1 MFCDICHKNN
11 ATVHLTEVIKEKV
24 VELHIC
30 QVCAKAK
37 AQEIK
42 DQAPMPASSEKSAD
56 SLARDMT
63 KISAVKCR
71 VCGLVY
77 EDFKKKG
84 RFGCGVCYETFK
96 SKLIP
101 LLRQIHGAVQHKGK
115 FPFIKDCNLK
125 KKIRVDELKNRLS
138 RAIKLEE
145 YEEAARLRDEIEKTE
160 KC

>member
-11 ATVHLTEVIKEKV
+11 ATVHLTEIIKEKV

-30 QVCAKAK
+30 QACAKAK

-42 DQAPMPASSEKSAD
+42 EQAPMPSSSEKPPE
-56 SLARDMT
+56 SLLRDTT
-63 KISAVKCR
+63 KNPAVKCR
-71 VCGLVY
+71 VCGLGY
-77 EDFKKKG
+77 EDFRKKG

-115 FPFIKDCNLK
+115 FPFTRDCGLERQ
-125 KKIRVDELKNRLS
+125 IRIDELKNRLD

-160 KC
+160 KF